1 MYTPIIL
8 SNVIKKTYPQLSFVI
23 LFNRSNLI
31 LDRFIT
37 ELEQDVML
45 SLTGLTLSKLAII
58 NNFIKNINKL
68 LIVHKIIIFC
78 ITTLTFLAYFV
89 LEHPRVFVSPKKVIR
104 KN

>member
-58 NNFIKNINKL
+58 NNFIKKYKIN
-68 LIVHKIIIFC
+68 
-78 ITTLTFLAYFV
+78 Y
-89 LEHPRVFVSPKKVIR
+89 
-104 KN
+104 